1 MTAKIGGM
9 RRRRRLPLRIVAASI
24 LTTVAL
30 ATLSATAAGAAPWGA
45 ASGNLSADR
54 DYVAAVERLR
64 AEDYPAAVALLEN
77 LAERLPG
84 SAEVFNHLG
93 YTYRKVGRDAA
104 ALAAYQRALFLA
116 PGNRRVRAELGALY
130 LKRGFF
136 PPRSGEVA
144 TARGR
149 AALTAVVTSRLPRPD
164 WPRTGRVSLYPTAV
178 DDIALI
184 GAGAGIV

>member
-116 PGNRRVRAELGALY
+116 PGDRRVRAELGALY
-130 LKRGFF
+130 LKRG
-136 PPRSGEVA
+136 EVA
-144 TARGR
+144 
-149 AALTAVVTSRLPRPD
+149 AAEAQLAEIDNLCFFSCREYRELRVQIDDFKNLEAQRPGNGQD
-164 WPRTGRVSLYPTAV
+164 PVN
-178 DDIALI
+178 
-184 GAGAGIV
+184 